1 VPNEPPHPPAG
12 LPQELTQELF
22 DLSVAINAIGQASAS
37 RLGINQTDLMCL
49 DLLTRRGPL
58 SAGEVA
64 AALDLTTAAISAM
77 ATRLEAGGYAHRQM
91 DPNDRRRVLLHASPD
106 GTRKAF
112 SLFDDLYHASTE
124 LYSHYSEAEQRRMLD
139 LLRCYRQLITDYSA
153 RLRSEPDQT

>member
-1 VPNEPPHPPAG
+1 MPNEPPHPPAG
-12 LPQELTQELF
+12 LAHELTRELF
-22 DLSVAINAIGQASAS
+22 DLSVAIEAIGRASAG

-58 SAGEVA
+58 SAGDVA
-64 AALDLTTAAISAM
+64 AALGLTTAAISAM

-112 SLFDDLYHASTE
+112 SLFDDLYRASTK
-124 LYSHYSEAEQRRMLD
+124 LYSRHSEAEQRQLLD
-139 LLRCYRQLITDYSA
+139 VLRTYRQLITGYSA